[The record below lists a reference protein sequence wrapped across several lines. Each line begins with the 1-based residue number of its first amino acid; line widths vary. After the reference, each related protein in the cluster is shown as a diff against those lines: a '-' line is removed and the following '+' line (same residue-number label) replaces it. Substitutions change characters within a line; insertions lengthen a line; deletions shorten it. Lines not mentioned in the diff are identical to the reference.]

1 MCGEKS
7 ASIVQENCQLGSP
20 PHVRGKEPFC
30 FACCRCPGITPACA
44 GKSLALPHPGEVV
57 GDHPRM
63 CGEKEGTRRNNSVE
77 RGSPPHVRGKAFVPA
92 PMLSTLGITP
102 ACAGKSICT
111 RSHAFNVRDHPR
123 MCGEKLSKPPMN
135 CSAMGSPP
143 HVRGK
148 VLSGSYC

>member
-102 ACAGKSICT
+102 ACAGKSSVRELLLIV
-111 RSHAFNVRDHPR
+111 SRDHPR
-123 MCGEKLSKPPMN
+123 MCGEKFCPGVIANSIK
-135 CSAMGSPP
+135 GSPP

-148 VLSGSYC
+148 D